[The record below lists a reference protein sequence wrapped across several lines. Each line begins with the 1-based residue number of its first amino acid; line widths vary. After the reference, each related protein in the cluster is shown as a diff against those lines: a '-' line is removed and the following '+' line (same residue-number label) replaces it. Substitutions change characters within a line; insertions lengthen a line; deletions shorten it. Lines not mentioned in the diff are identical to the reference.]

1 MPDDEHGPD
10 STPADDT
17 RDGTGATGGTVAVS
31 TEERS
36 AAAEADRADAS
47 GEGATDTD
55 ARPDA
60 TAEPAANDD
69 TSAEGR
75 PPRRDRPSEADLER
89 EILDPEERVGPG
101 EQYCVHCQA
110 VFDADHGTCPDCGHP
125 YPGET
130 DPPASTRKNPAFA
143 GVLSALVPGAGQLY
157 NEQFGRGLA
166 AFFGT
171 VFLVGTIALFGLAV
185 DVFVTV
191 ASLGVLSV
199 LGTAI
204 LFLAVAFGWLLPASV
219 AAWDAYDQAKGF

>member
-1 MPDDEHGPD
+1 MPDDESGPD
-10 STPADDT
+10 PTPADDT
-17 RDGTGATGGTVAVS
+17 PRDGPDATGGTVAVS
-31 TEERS
+31 AEKRPGASDDREVGDDERS
-36 AAAEADRADAS
+36 A
-47 GEGATDTD
+47 
-55 ARPDA
+55 RP
-60 TAEPAANDD
+60 
-69 TSAEGR
+69 G
-75 PPRRDRPSEADLER
+75 DRPSEADLER
-89 EILDPEERVGPG
+89 QILDPEERVGPG
-101 EQYCVHCQA
+101 EQYCVHCEA

-171 VFLVGTIALFGLAV
+171 VFLVGTIALFGLLA